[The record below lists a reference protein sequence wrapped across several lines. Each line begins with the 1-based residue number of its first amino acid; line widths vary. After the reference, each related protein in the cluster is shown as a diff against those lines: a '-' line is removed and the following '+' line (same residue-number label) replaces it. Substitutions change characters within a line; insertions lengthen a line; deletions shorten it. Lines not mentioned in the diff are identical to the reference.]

1 MNLSKRIIVSI
12 MVSLMA
18 IGSSNIVFA
27 DNESMSTESTI
38 TGVEKQQVVESDA
51 TNIKVSSL
59 STTAVNYA
67 NVGDEFELSTKILP
81 SNATVKTLVWSS
93 SNPNVATVTQ
103 RGVVTTVGKGSC
115 KIIATTTDGTN
126 ISAVASVLVKQPVS
140 SILLSSKN
148 FVMDMGA
155 TQQLIPT
162 ILPPDATSKVLQWSS
177 SNPNVASINSMG
189 VITAKSAGSC
199 TVLAKATDGT
209 GRFATCTVTVIQP
222 ATSVSISDSFST
234 MEVGNTKTVSAT
246 VSPANATNKVV
257 QWSSSNTAIA
267 TVSARGVVTA
277 KAPGTCTIKATT
289 KDGTNISSSFN
300 VTVKGSDIP
309 VKIISMLNKTL
320 NEGENTEI
328 AIAVLPSNATRKDVT
343 YTTSNS
349 AVAKVS
355 QSGIITA
362 VSKGSCTIYATAN
375 DGSGIKGSC
384 TVTVKRPVT
393 NVTLNAHSISWNVGR
408 SAHFYPTVTPDSA
421 SNLSVKYTSSNPA
434 VATVDNTG
442 LLTAVSAGS
451 CTITC
456 KASDGSGAYDT
467 CTVVVKQP
475 VTNITLNGDSTV
487 NVDDKISL
495 VGTAFPTNA
504 TNRTL
509 EWSSSDTSVAIVSS
523 TGVVTGVS
531 EGTATIKCSAKDG
544 SGAYTTKK
552 IIVKNNIPSNN
563 DMGQQIADYAA
574 QWVGIT
580 PYVWGGT
587 SLYYGADCSGFVC
600 SVYDHF
606 GYNLWYARIDLDT
619 VGYEV
624 PLSQAKPGDIVVY
637 PGHVAIYAGNGMVTH
652 ALNEYYGTL
661 TTDISWGG
669 TVRCVR
675 RVVD

>member
-1 MNLSKRIIVSI
+1 MNLSKRIIASI
-12 MVSLMA
+12 MVSLIA
-18 IGSSNIVFA
+18 VGSSNIVFA
-27 DNESMSTESTI
+27 DDESISTESTVAS
-38 TGVEKQQVVESDA
+38 VEKQQVVESDA

-67 NVGDEFELSTKILP
+67 NVGDEFTLSPKISP
-81 SNATVKTLVWSS
+81 DNATVKTLVWSS

-103 RGVVTTVGKGSC
+103 RGVVTAVSKGSC

-126 ISAVASVLVKQPVS
+126 ISAVASVLVRQPVS
-140 SILLSSKN
+140 SVSLSSKN
-148 FVMDMGA
+148 FVMDMGS
-155 TQQLIPT
+155 TQQLTPT
-162 ILPPDATSKVLQWSS
+162 ILPSNATSKVLQWAS
-177 SNPNVASINSMG
+177 SNPNVATINSIG
-189 VITAKSAGSC
+189 VITTKSAGSC
-199 TVLAKATDGT
+199 TITAKAIDGT
-209 GRFATCTVTVIQP
+209 GKYATCTVTVIQP
-222 ATSVSISDSFST
+222 ATGVSISDSFST
-234 MEVGNTKTVSAT
+234 MEVGSTKTVSAT
-246 VSPANATNKVV
+246 VSPASATNKIV
-257 QWSSSNTAIA
+257 QWTSSNTAIA
-267 TVSARGVVTA
+267 TVSSRGVVTA

-300 VTVKGSDIP
+300 VTVKGTDVP

-320 NEGENTEI
+320 NEGESTEVSM
-328 AIAVLPSNATRKDVT
+328 AVLPSNATRKDVT

-349 AVAKVS
+349 SVAKVS
-355 QSGIITA
+355 QNGIITA

-384 TVTVKRPVT
+384 TVTVKRLVT
-393 NVTLNAHSISWNVGR
+393 NVALNAHSVSWNVGR

-421 SNLSVKYTSSNPA
+421 SNVNVKYTSSNSS
-434 VATVDNTG
+434 VATVDNNG

-451 CTITC
+451 CIITC
-456 KASDGSGAYDT
+456 KAVDGSGAYDT
-467 CTVVVKQP
+467 CVVTVKQP

-487 NVDDKISL
+487 YVDDSISL

-509 EWSSSDTSVAIVSS
+509 EWSSSDTSVATVSS
-523 TGVVTGVS
+523 TGVVIGIS

-544 SGAYTTKK
+544 SGAYATKK
-552 IIVKNNIPSNN
+552 ITVKDNTPSNS

-574 QWVGIT
+574 QWVGVT

-600 SVYDHF
+600 SVYEHF

-661 TTDISWGG
+661 TTDVSWGG

>member
-1 MNLSKRIIVSI
+1 MNLSKRIIASI
-12 MVSLMA
+12 MVSLIA
-18 IGSSNIVFA
+18 VGSSNIVFA
-27 DNESMSTESTI
+27 DDESISTEPTI
-38 TGVEKQQVVESDA
+38 TSVEKQQVVESDA
-51 TNIKVSSL
+51 TNIKISSL
-59 STTAVNYA
+59 STTAVNYT
-67 NVGDEFELSTKILP
+67 NVGDEFELSPKISP

-103 RGVVTTVGKGSC
+103 RGVVTAVSKGSC

-126 ISAVASVLVKQPVS
+126 ISAVASVLVRQPVS
-140 SILLSSKN
+140 SISLSSKN
-148 FVMDMGA
+148 FVMDMGS

-162 ILPPDATSKVLQWSS
+162 ILPSNATSKVLQWSS
-177 SNPNVASINSMG
+177 SNPNVATINSMG

-209 GRFATCTVTVIQP
+209 GKFATCTVTVIQP
-222 ATSVSISDSFST
+222 AKGVSISDSFST
-234 MEVGNTKTVSAT
+234 MEVGSTKTVSAT

-257 QWSSSNTAIA
+257 QWSSSNTAVA

-300 VTVKGSDIP
+300 VTVKGTDVP

-320 NEGENTEI
+320 NEGESTEV
-328 AIAVLPSNATRKDVT
+328 AMVVLPSNATRKDVT

-349 AVAKVS
+349 AVAEVS
-355 QSGIITA
+355 QNGIITA
-362 VSKGSCTIYATAN
+362 VSKGSCTIYAIAN

-384 TVTVKRPVT
+384 TVTVKRLVT

-421 SNLSVKYTSSNPA
+421 SNVNVNYTSSNPA

-451 CTITC
+451 CIITC
-456 KASDGSGAYDT
+456 KATDGSGAYDT
-467 CTVVVKQP
+467 CKVVVKQP
-475 VTNITLNGDSTV
+475 VTNVTVNGDSTV
-487 NVDDKISL
+487 YVDDTVSL
-495 VGTAFPTNA
+495 VGVAFPTNA

-509 EWSSSDTSVAIVSS
+509 EWSSSDTSVATVSS
-523 TGVVTGVS
+523 IGVVTGIS

-544 SGAYTTKK
+544 SGVYTTKK
-552 IIVKNNIPSNN
+552 ITVKNIVSSNN
-563 DMGQQIADYAA
+563 MGQQIADYAA
-574 QWVGIT
+574 QWVGVT

-600 SVYDHF
+600 SVYEHF